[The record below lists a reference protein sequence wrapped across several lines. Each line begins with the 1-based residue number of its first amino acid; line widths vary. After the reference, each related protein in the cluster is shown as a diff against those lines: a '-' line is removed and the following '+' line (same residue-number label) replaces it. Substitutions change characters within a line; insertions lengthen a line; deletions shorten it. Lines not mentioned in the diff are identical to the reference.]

1 MDRNVPVRIVAAWHG
16 HDPAVS
22 ASIYDTP
29 RNPSCGLLAR
39 RCSVSPART
48 ALHEN
53 EKARSVGV
61 HSRFLFVG
69 LTGFE
74 TATT

>member
-22 ASIYDTP
+22 ASIYGP
-29 RNPSCGLLAR
+29 P
-39 RCSVSPART
+39 RT

-61 HSRFLFVG
+61 HSRF
-69 LTGFE
+69 
-74 TATT
+74 